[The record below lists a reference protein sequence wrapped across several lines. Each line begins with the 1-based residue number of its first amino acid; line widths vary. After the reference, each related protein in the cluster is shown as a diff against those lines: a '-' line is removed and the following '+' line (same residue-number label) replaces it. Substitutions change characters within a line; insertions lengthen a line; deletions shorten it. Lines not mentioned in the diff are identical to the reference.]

1 MKKLYC
7 CKCKEYKNNWQYANP
22 YNSTKFC
29 YDCGVALEEKV
40 VENPEPELAEN
51 PYSFIFE
58 GLRNAVNKMFA
69 DE

>member
-29 YDCGVALEEKV
+29 YDCGVALEEKTV
-40 VENPEPELAEN
+40 EDSELVENP
-51 PYSFIFE
+51 YRFVFE
-58 GLRNAVNKMFA
+58 GLHNAVNKMFT
-69 DE
+69 DK